1 MHVASAVFDPAVK
14 KKPGSH
20 VFHGVQPAMQR
31 QDVTPHHKQTKRTR
45 KEKKTPSSA
54 REPVDAISGSASDS
68 LCESERDTTDSLPAL
83 VPLNCLLPQL
93 MHDVSMCPSA
103 APWYVPATPPQP
115 SSRRQGVL
123 SCCCVFVLCSG
134 RVFHSCARDTFLF
147 GIHTRSLRHFLL
159 LCRSISAKN
168 SNRGAATTMAEVT
181 ADFVEIERLRDVS
194 WKQNGFKEGERG

>member
-123 SCCCVFVLCSG
+123 VFKLLFKVFKLLLLHAGVPGRCCCYLVDSWRTAHCS
-134 RVFHSCARDTFLF
+134 CP
-147 GIHTRSLRHFLL
+147 
-159 LCRSISAKN
+159 CWESISDRDHMCVP
-168 SNRGAATTMAEVT
+168 SCTL
-181 ADFVEIERLRDVS
+181 IEDTHGIVWCGVGCVCVL
-194 WKQNGFKEGERG
+194 GE